1 MNPELAVLTVA
12 ALLTAG
18 LSAVLGMA
26 GGIVLLAVMLFFFEP
41 LVAIPLH
48 AVVQLASNGSRSLMQ
63 WRNVERSIVLP
74 YALLLL
80 PGAYAGVQL
89 AQALP
94 TNVMR
99 IGIGVFI
106 LVATWRKVWLGRAVI
121 GERFPRFL
129 VVGGAA
135 GFFGPLV
142 GATGPLIAPFFLDQ
156 GLSRQQIVGTKA
168 ACQVLGHVSKVAL
181 FGFVGFAFHEQLDV
195 LVAMTLAVVLGTWM
209 GTQVLEKVSEPLFL
223 TLYRAALTLAALR
236 LILAG

>member
-63 WRNVERSIVLP
+63 WRNVERSIVLS

-80 PGAYAGVQL
+80 PGTYAGVQL

-94 TNVMR
+94 ANVMR
-99 IGIGVFI
+99 IGIGIFI
-106 LVATWRKVWLGRAVI
+106 LVATWRQAWLGRAVI

-142 GATGPLIAPFFLDQ
+142 GATGALIAPFFLDQ

-181 FGFVGFAFHEQLDV
+181 FGFVGFAFQEQLDV